1 MGSSTDAMWAI
12 APALLTSHTRY
23 ELMSMLS
30 QQYSNPRCA
39 EFLAVQMAA
48 VAAGITQIGGTKNGP
63 PFCGTKKRKKSET
76 GGKRDPKAC
85 GAAIEALLREG
96 CCSVRPPEPRGTGRP
111 PEPPRCFR
119 PAAFSY

>member
-12 APALLTSHTRY
+12 APALLTSHTGY

-30 QQYSNPRCA
+30 QQYSNPSRA

-63 PFCGTKKRKKSET
+63 PFCGTKKTKKSAF
-76 GGKRDPKAC
+76 DPIRL
-85 GAAIEALLREG
+85 AAIAAVLAFVAILASLLPGLRAASIDPIQALRAE
-96 CCSVRPPEPRGTGRP
+96 
-111 PEPPRCFR
+111 
-119 PAAFSY
+119 